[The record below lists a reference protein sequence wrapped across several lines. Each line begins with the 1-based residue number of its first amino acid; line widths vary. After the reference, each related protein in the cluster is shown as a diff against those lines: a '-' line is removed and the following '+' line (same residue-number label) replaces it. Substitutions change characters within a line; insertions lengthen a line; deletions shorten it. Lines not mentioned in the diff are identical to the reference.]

1 MNKYLEDLKKAY
13 SSVPNTYL
21 NQDVI
26 HSLIDIAKIQD
37 IERVFLAELYH
48 QWRVLMESNPTKY
61 KNLVLH
67 SEIGKMLTQKKV
79 QFPDLALHGGQIG
92 EWRVTKNEVYVE
104 LKMKKFAKYDIIKCF
119 NALSNH
125 NYNISVCIIHQRD
138 NSFIRKRVI
147 NNSGTI
153 SNYSNLFD
161 KFYFL
166 THADSLINLNDL
178 LSGF

>member
-1 MNKYLEDLKKAY
+1 MKDLKKAY
-13 SSVPNTYL
+13 RSVPNTYL

-26 HSLIDIAKIQD
+26 HSLINLAKIQD

-48 QWRVLMESNPTKY
+48 QWRVLMESNPKKY
-61 KNLVLH
+61 RNLVLH
-67 SEIGKMLTQKKV
+67 SEIGKMLSRNKV

-92 EWRVTKNEVYVE
+92 GWRLTKNKVYVE
-104 LKMKKFAKYDIIKCF
+104 LKMNEFAKDDIIKCF

-125 NYNISVCIIHQRD
+125 NYKISVCIIHQRD

-147 NNSGTI
+147 DNSGII

-161 KFYFL
+161 EFYFL
-166 THADSLINLNDL
+166 THADLLINLNDL